1 MGLETTTTIAGLVDT
16 NPLDA
21 DMISS
26 GDDHLR
32 LIKAVLKATFP
43 GVGGSGYALPIT
55 VFEAQLNRLIT
66 HVDTIADLIL
76 QPKTGQKVIATNGYF
91 SIRDGGHGYYWLDLA
106 DTTSTADGFLV
117 HVASDGGRWKL
128 IHNNVFSVAQAGAV
142 GGVSIVTTKLQA
154 VIDAA
159 KVVTGP
165 PIVDLCGYTHMIDKP
180 LLIDN
185 GDIIITNGAITAD
198 STFTA
203 DGTGSLALLRLN
215 TGTRI
220 SVTNIL
226 FDCAFLANGIE
237 TESGGVENKYENLEI
252 KAFLSYGIKLNSATS
267 SDQKIIN
274 CLITQSRETAAL
286 RVGTG
291 IIIDTGDVILFHNI
305 IRYCGK
311 GLTVSRGACLVND
324 NHFYNGNSGID
335 VPITNSVNIE
345 ITAGSGQT
353 FNDNYIDKG
362 RIILKGSFNSQ
373 WNGNRYLFSSTHTT
387 HDSVF
392 VFDAVNTANMEFP
405 EGFSHSNGY
414 YPEPVSNGTIPFIQF
429 IASGTGSWDTSAS
442 SVETIGQAFGSGIFA
457 PGVETTEALT
467 NLGKQVIKA
476 SPTAKITYTGYNV
489 TKPPAFS
496 WDDKEAIFSGIE
508 LTNRTIGT
516 GDFGTGNIKVE
527 GSRTSPTNKVA
538 SVKMADRRGSSSTT
552 LTDTDLGYFEWALLG
567 NYGTNKNT
575 LRLVSSVPGS
585 ATENTEWEFNN
596 AGFRPG
602 TDNTLD
608 IGDATHKVQ
617 GLYVVEPI
625 ISPATVVT
633 MSENLTIGLRWVDD
647 THFDF
652 LQRGSD
658 GVTRSV
664 RLTTA

>member
-128 IHNNVFSVAQAGAV
+128 IHNNIFSVAQAGAI
-142 GGVSIVTTKLQA
+142 GGASIVTTKIQA

-159 KVVTGP
+159 KVITGP
-165 PIVDLCGYTHMIDKP
+165 PIVDLCGYEHMIDKP
-180 LLIDN
+180 LVINN
-185 GDIIITNGAITAD
+185 GDIVITNGAITAD

-203 DGTGSLALLRLN
+203 DGTGSLALLRLK
-215 TGTRI
+215 TGLRI
-220 SVTNIL
+220 LVANIL
-226 FDCAFLANGIE
+226 FDCAFLADGIE
-237 TESGGVENKYENLEI
+237 AESSGFNNKYENLEI
-252 KAFLSYGIKLNSATS
+252 KSFLSYGIKLNSA
-267 SDQKIIN
+267 SDGDQRIIN
-274 CLITQSRETAAL
+274 CLITQSQSTAAL
-286 RVGTG
+286 RVGVG
-291 IIIDTGDVILFHNI
+291 IIIDTADIKVFNNI

-311 GLTVSRGACLVND
+311 GLTLSGNTCLVNS

-345 ITAGSGQT
+345 ITAGSAHT

-362 RIILKGSFNSQ
+362 RIVLLDSFSSQ
-373 WNGNRYLFSSTHTT
+373 WIGNKYVFAATPT

-392 VFDAVNTANMEFP
+392 VFDAVNSVNHEFP
-405 EGFSHSNGY
+405 EGFYHANGAT
-414 YPEPVSNGTIPFIQF
+414 PGPVHDGTIPFIQF
-429 IASGTGSWDTSAS
+429 IASGTGSWDVEASAI
-442 SVETIGQAFGSGIFA
+442 EAIGQSFNSAVTALGR
-457 PGVETTEALT
+457 ETSEAIT
-467 NLGKQVIKA
+467 ALGKQVIKA
-476 SPTAKITYTGYNV
+476 ESTAKITYTGYSV
-489 TKPPAFS
+489 TNPPAFS
-496 WDDKEAIFSGIE
+496 WNDRESIFSGNGLI
-508 LTNRTIGT
+508 NRTIGT
-516 GDFGTGNIKVE
+516 GTSGTGTVKVE
-527 GSRTSPTNKVA
+527 GSRTSSTKVA

-567 NYGTNKNT
+567 SSGTNKNT